1 METYAELHSKLTDAD
16 RQTIA
21 KLKDTEARTWLVNRL
36 GNEGEKLGCRHA
48 VWPMWA
54 ARLLD
59 ELREEK

>member
-1 METYAELHSKLTDAD
+1 METYAELHAKLTDAD

-21 KLKDTEARTWLVNRL
+21 KLKDTEARTYLVSRL
-36 GNEGEKLGCRHA
+36 GNKSEQHGCRFGL
-48 VWPMWA
+48 WPMWA